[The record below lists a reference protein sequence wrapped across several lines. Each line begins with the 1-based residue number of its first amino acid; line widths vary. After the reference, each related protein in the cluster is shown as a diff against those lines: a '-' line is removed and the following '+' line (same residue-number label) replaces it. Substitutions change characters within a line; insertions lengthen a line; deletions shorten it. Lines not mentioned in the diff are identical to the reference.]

1 MDEPPPDRELLP
13 AGYAETLEAIKAEVR
28 SAQIRVA
35 RTANTQMIELYWR
48 LGQLIVQ
55 RQLHEGRRARVIA
68 RLAAD
73 LQTEFPDVRG
83 FSAGNLDYMRRFATA
98 WPEVSSLQVVGK
110 LGWGQIQ
117 TLLDRLDNREDR
129 DWYATRSTSLGW
141 SRNTLVHHITTHLKL
156 RTGTA
161 PDNFTTTLPATDSDA
176 VRELVHDPVR
186 LDFLTLDPGFS
197 ERQLEDA
204 LVTHLT
210 HLIAELGHGFAFV
223 GRQVPLRVGDR
234 ELFVDLL
241 FYHLGLR
248 RFIVFELKIGEADSR
263 DVGQLSTYIA
273 VVDEQLRQ
281 HERGDEA
288 TIGILLAAAR
298 DEIFIQYALR
308 ASTAPMAVLT
318 YTTDTELPAAVRPA
332 LPSTADLTRLVR
344 SVQHHST

>member
-1 MDEPPPDRELLP
+1 M
-13 AGYAETLEAIKAEVR
+13 
-28 SAQIRVA
+28 
-35 RTANTQMIELYWR
+35 
-48 LGQLIVQ
+48 
-55 RQLHEGRRARVIA
+55 
-68 RLAAD
+68 
-73 LQTEFPDVRG
+73 
-83 FSAGNLDYMRRFATA
+83 
-98 WPEVSSLQVVGK
+98 
-110 LGWGQIQ
+110 GWGQIQ
-117 TLLDRLDNREDR
+117 TLLDRLSTRDDR
-129 DWYATRSTSLGW
+129 DWYATRSVASGW
-141 SRNTLVHHITTHLKL
+141 SRNTLVHHISTHLKT

-161 PDNFTTTLPATDSDA
+161 PDNFTTTLPAADSDA

-204 LVTHLT
+204 LVSHLT

-223 GRQVPLRVGDR
+223 GRQVPLRVGHR
-234 ELFVDLL
+234 EVFVDLL

-263 DVGQLSTYIA
+263 DVGQLSTYVEI
-273 VVDEQLRQ
+273 VDDQLRQ
-281 HERGDEA
+281 HDRGDEA

-318 YTTDTELPAAVRPA
+318 YTTENDLPDAVRPA

-344 SVQHHST
+344 SVQHDDT